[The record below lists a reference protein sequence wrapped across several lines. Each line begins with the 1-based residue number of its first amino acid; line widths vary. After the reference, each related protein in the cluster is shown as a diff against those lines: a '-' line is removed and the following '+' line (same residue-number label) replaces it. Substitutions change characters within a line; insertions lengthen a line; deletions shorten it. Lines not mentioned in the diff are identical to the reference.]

1 MKKSTGLMAGASRFA
16 HFAGLSRSTARRRA
30 AEDDQ
35 DEPKGKRGRASEDDD
50 DDHNHDDDDD
60 QDEPKGKR
68 GRASED
74 DEDGDEPK
82 GKRGRASEDDDD
94 EPKGKRGRASEDD
107 DDDDGEPKGKRSR
120 RASDDDD
127 DTDAEDDE
135 DELNGKSSA
144 ASARRREQARIAHI
158 LGHKAAAN
166 NPALAVSL
174 ACTTRMSRH
183 AAVRVLRDQPERDD
197 ERPQGRQ
204 SRSERNVTIGSD
216 AGPRGKAKTDAGW
229 ARAFSKAGVKV
240 LDR

>member
-35 DEPKGKRGRASEDDD
+35 DEPKGKRGRASEDED
-50 DDHNHDDDDD
+50 DDHDDD

-74 DEDGDEPK
+74 EDDEDGNEPK
-82 GKRGRASEDDDD
+82 GKRGRASEDDDDD

-197 ERPQGRQ
+197 ERPHGRQ
-204 SRSERNVTIGSD
+204 SRTERNVTIGSD

-229 ARAFSKAGVKV
+229 ARAFGKAGVKV

>member
-1 MKKSTGLMAGASRFA
+1 MKKTTGLMAGASRFA

-30 AEDDQ
+30 A
-35 DEPKGKRGRASEDDD
+35 
-50 DDHNHDDDDD
+50 DDD

-74 DEDGDEPK
+74 DEDEHADEDEPK
-82 GKRGRASEDDDD
+82 GKRSHRASDDDDDDQDESEASDDDED
-94 EPKGKRGRASEDD
+94 EPKGKRSRRASDD
-107 DDDDGEPKGKRSR
+107 DDDDQGEPKGKRSR

-144 ASARRREQARIAHI
+144 AGARRREQARIAHI
-158 LGHKAAAN
+158 LGNKAAAN

-197 ERPQGRQ
+197 ERPHGRQ

-229 ARAFSKAGVKV
+229 ARAFGKAGVKV